1 MTWSTLYFSF
11 LNNPCCGILDLRK
24 TITRLNSGK
33 EFIMEKLAL
42 PNRAIRQAE
51 KEITPISLKPLL
63 ADFAIILILSAVV
76 SSITDFTLARF
87 QSSGNSIELVNT
99 LISTLV
105 FALLSYGMTWGL
117 VDAAKTHTPYQAL
130 SIFRPFKKNF
140 WHNTW
145 TSLLSQIV
153 NIVVIWLM
161 SLLAAFALVII
172 AALVLGSEDAWLLV
186 VLVGGGLLIAL
197 IAYWVN
203 ISLAMT
209 PILLKE
215 EPDRGAFQVIKN
227 SWRLM
232 RGNRWRYFC
241 LMLSY
246 KWIAYLLI
254 FISIVVAIGVT
265 VATNRINV
273 AGLGFLGFVLF
284 FAVALFIVFVSVY
297 YGLRSKVAAAV
308 FYQARLEQERG
319 IIEGQF
325 N

>member
-1 MTWSTLYFSF
+1 M
-11 LNNPCCGILDLRK
+11 D
-24 TITRLNSGK
+24 
-33 EFIMEKLAL
+33 KLAL

-51 KEITPISLKPLL
+51 KEITPKSLKFLL
-63 ADFAIILILSAVV
+63 ADFAIIVILSSAIA
-76 SSITDFTLARF
+76 SITDFTFARF
-87 QSSGNSIELVNT
+87 QFSENSIDLVNT

-117 VDAAKTHTPYQAL
+117 VDVAKNHTPYQAL
-130 SIFRPFKKNF
+130 SVFQPFKKHF
-140 WHNTW
+140 WHNAW
-145 TSLLSQIV
+145 TSLLAQIV
-153 NIVVIWLM
+153 NIIVIWLI
-161 SLLAAFALVII
+161 SFLTAFAL
-172 AALVLGSEDAWLLV
+172 LVFASLVFGSDDAWLIV
-186 VLVGGGLLIAL
+186 VLVGGGLLIGL

-215 EPDRGAFQVIKN
+215 EPEMGAFQVITT
-227 SWRLM
+227 SWGLM

-254 FISIVVAIGVT
+254 FISLLVSFGVIVAVDTSYGS
-265 VATNRINV
+265 
-273 AGLGFLGFVLF
+273 GLNFLGLVLF